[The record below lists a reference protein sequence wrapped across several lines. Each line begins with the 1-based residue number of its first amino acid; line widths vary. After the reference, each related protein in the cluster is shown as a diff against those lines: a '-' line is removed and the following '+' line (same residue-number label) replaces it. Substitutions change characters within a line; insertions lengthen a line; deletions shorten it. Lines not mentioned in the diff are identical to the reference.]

1 MELHTNIICNRK
13 SSLVDNNNLKIM
25 ETKEIRVYLIDI
37 DNYEFE
43 EVPTVWKDEKF
54 ISEAEIQGNVFSLNG
69 FQEAF
74 NNEELNLESY
84 IRIL

>member
-1 MELHTNIICNRK
+1 MNE
-13 SSLVDNNNLKIM
+13 
-25 ETKEIRVYLIDI
+25 KEIRVYLIDI

-43 EVPTVWKDEKF
+43 EVPTIWEDEKF
-54 ISEAEIQGNVFSLNG
+54 ISEAEIQGNVFSLKG

-74 NNEELNLESY
+74 NNEELNLQSY

>member
-1 MELHTNIICNRK
+1 
-13 SSLVDNNNLKIM
+13 VDNNNLKIM
-25 ETKEIRVYLIDI
+25 ETKEIKVYLIDI

-54 ISEAEIQGNVFSLNG
+54 ISEAEIQGNVFSLKG

-74 NNEELNLESY
+74 NNEELNLQSY

>member
-25 ETKEIRVYLIDI
+25 ETKEIKVYLIDI

-54 ISEAEIQGNVFSLNG
+54 ISEAEIQGNVFSLKG

-74 NNEELNLESY
+74 NNEELNLQSY

>member
-1 MELHTNIICNRK
+1 
-13 SSLVDNNNLKIM
+13 M

-43 EVPTVWKDEKF
+43 EVPTIWEDEKF
-54 ISEAEIQGNVFSLNG
+54 ISEAEIQENVFSLKG

-74 NNEELNLESY
+74 NNEELNLQSY